1 GGINQELLRW
11 PHVDRATPGASTRN
25 CRPATRDQWMSPVF
39 ALRSLIEGLEARGD
53 RPALI
58 SLRGDELQVQSG
70 ADLAARARRLA
81 QGLLD
86 AGLSPG
92 APVAIFAPNGPDWVV
107 TRLGIAIAGGLAAPI
122 DDLAGEREALGILR
136 DSGARIAFATAAH
149 AATLAKLDEPI
160 EIHVLDADA
169 EEPSSWQRLF
179 ADREGPLRDPCTG

>member
-1 GGINQELLRW
+1 
-11 PHVDRATPGASTRN
+11 
-25 CRPATRDQWMSPVF
+25 MSPVF

-92 APVAIFAPNGPDWVV
+92 EPVAIFAPNGTDWAV
-107 TRLGIAIAGGLAAPI
+107 TRLGIVIAGGSDAHFG
-122 DDLAGEREALGILR
+122 DL
-136 DSGARIAFATAAH
+136 ST
-149 AATLAKLDEPI
+149 
-160 EIHVLDADA
+160 V
-169 EEPSSWQRLF
+169 
-179 ADREGPLRDPCTG
+179 CTGHSRTW